1 MSKYERYITV
11 AHTEDGKRIRK
22 RIKANTMSEYNSLA
36 AKVREEEEARLNS
49 CTFGVYSKKWF
60 DVYKANREERTKEY
74 YQSALRKLSRF
85 DHKYLADI
93 SRTDIQ
99 ALITDNWEYPRTCQK
114 LEGTLKQIFKA
125 AIADG
130 LIGKNPVSGI
140 HLPVVTVD
148 ERRILTDE
156 EIQII
161 KEAKLPPKE
170 RLFTDIEL
178 YLGLRPEE
186 TRALSKNSF
195 DLDKGTVSITQAVT
209 FVERKPLLKD
219 TKNNKHRTIPMP
231 DALTAS
237 VRAYNADLNGFYLF
251 GGKQFT
257 FPTKDE
263 FKWFSKQIFSSI
275 GIEELTWYSF
285 RHTRGTQLYY
295 LTQMPN
301 GISTKLAAWYMGHSE
316 TMLINTYSHI
326 DKNKENFDLLTQI
339 F

>member
-263 FKWFSKQIFSSI
+263 FKWFSKQIFNSI
-275 GIEELTWYSF
+275 GIEGLTWYSF